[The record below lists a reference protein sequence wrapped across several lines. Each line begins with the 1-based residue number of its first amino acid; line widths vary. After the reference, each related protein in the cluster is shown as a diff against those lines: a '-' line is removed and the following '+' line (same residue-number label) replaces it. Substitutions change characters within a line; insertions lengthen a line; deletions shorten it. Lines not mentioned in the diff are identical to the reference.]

1 MGGRSRFRRPA
12 LAIVAT
18 ILALTGAL
26 GPLGTPT
33 AAAVED
39 GLALTTSATY
49 TIVPERRLVRVAL
62 DLTARN
68 LKPNVTSGGITTRY
82 FYESA
87 RLAVQPEARNVRAT
101 SGGARVPAS
110 LKPADGYA
118 ILEVRFRNAIFF
130 RQAAAIRVTFDLPG
144 GAPRSASDIRV
155 GTAFATFVAWA
166 FGDTGAV
173 RVVVP
178 AGFEADATGSPV
190 SRSTSGGATVFRATA
205 IADPADWYVIVNA
218 DRKGALTRTPV
229 NLAGGER
236 IVIHAWPEDAEW
248 QTRVSELLTS
258 GLPELVEQTGLD
270 WPVQDELGVYE
281 VHTPL
286 LEGYAGVFF
295 QDEDRIEI
303 SEDLDDLTILH
314 EASHAWFN
322 GELFRGRWI
331 NEGLADTYAAKALE
345 GIGIGGWEPK
355 RVNAT
360 DADAVRLIAWEHPGR
375 ISDEETDAR
384 EQFGY
389 NAAWTV
395 VRSLVVEV
403 GESRM
408 RAVLAAAEG
417 HQIPYV
423 GVGDPEAV
431 SGPADWRRFLDLLE
445 EVGRSKT
452 AEDLF
457 RRWVV
462 TDAETAV
469 LDSRKAAR
477 AAYADLVRIGADWR
491 VPFFVRSPMSTWDF
505 AVAAQRTAEARAVI
519 ARRDD
524 IAALT
529 GPLGV
534 QAPASLRDAYQAA
547 RDSLDEAATIGD
559 RTLAAARALTA
570 ADAAVRAPRD
580 PIASLGLLGVAP
592 EADLATARAAFGA
605 GDADAEARA
614 TALAALIA
622 GAGEVGGGRLTAI
635 VVGLVV
641 VLVLLAVAAVVIRR
655 RRRGRAV
662 AAAAM
667 AAAAVAPAGPVA
679 SAAVADPAGGP
690 PYATLGDQSGGRLD
704 DPPGP
709 ESPPTV
715 TPTDDPDPGGDR
727 SASRPTD
734 TGDAS

>member
-1 MGGRSRFRRPA
+1 MGGGARIRRSRLSRSRVRRPA
-12 LAIVAT
+12 FAIVAS
-18 ILALTGAL
+18 ILAVAALL
-26 GPLGTPT
+26 GPLHAPT
-33 AAAVED
+33 VAAAED
-39 GLALTTSATY
+39 GLALTTSAAY
-49 TIVPERRLVRVAL
+49 TIVPDRRLVRVVL
-62 DLTARN
+62 DVTARN

-101 SGGARVPAS
+101 SGGARVTTS

-118 ILEVRFRNAIFF
+118 ILEVRFRSAIFF
-130 RQAAAIRVTFDLPG
+130 RQTAAIRVTFDLPG
-144 GAPRSASDIRV
+144 GAPRSTSDIRV

-178 AGFEADATGSPV
+178 SGFEAGATGSPV

-218 DRKGALTRTPV
+218 DRKAALTSVPV
-229 NLAGGER
+229 GLSGGER

-258 GLPELVEQTGLD
+258 GLPELIEQTGLD
-270 WPVQDELGVYE
+270 WPVEDELGVYE

-322 GELFRGRWI
+322 GALFRGRWI

-355 RVNAT
+355 RVSAT

-395 VRSLVVEV
+395 VRSLAVEV

-408 RAVLAAAEG
+408 RAVLAAAQG

-423 GVGDPEAV
+423 GLGDPESV

-445 EVGRSKT
+445 EVGKSRT

-462 TDAETAV
+462 TDAETEV

-477 AAYADLVRIGADWR
+477 AAYAELVRVGADWR
-491 VPFFVRSPMSTWDF
+491 VPFFVRSPISTWDF
-505 AVAAQRTAEARAVI
+505 PVATERTAQARAVI
-519 ARRDD
+519 ARRDE

-534 QAPASLRDAYQAA
+534 EAPASLRNAYQGA

-559 RTLAAARALTA
+559 TTLAAARALTG
-570 ADAAVRAPRD
+570 ADAAMRAPRD
-580 PIASLGLLGVAP
+580 AIVSLGLLGTAP
-592 EADLATARAAFGA
+592 GTDLATARAAFAA

-622 GAGEVGGGRLTAI
+622 GAGEVGRGRLAAVI
-635 VVGLVV
+635 VGLTVIV
-641 VLVLLAVAAVVIRR
+641 VLLAVALVLLRR
-655 RRRGRAV
+655 RQRGRA
-662 AAAAM
+662 AAAS
-667 AAAAVAPAGPVA
+667 AP
-679 SAAVADPAGGP
+679 SAALADPAGGP
-690 PYATLGDQSGGRLD
+690 PYATLADQSGGRLD
-704 DPPGP
+704 DPPGT
-709 ESPPTV
+709 ESPPTG
-715 TPTDDPDPGGDR
+715 TPAADPDPGGER
-727 SASRPTD
+727 PASPPTE